1 MTLFLQQTKAAG
13 QSGLVQYQNFA
24 NAANCHR
31 LELGYGSEDGEL
43 GSPDTRGFEGQ
54 VVETGN
60 GTSGA
65 AEVKGGTGA
74 GAVKVEGLGR
84 SALDMHMQL
93 KYIRAKVY
101 VKRVLLSA
109 GSLAVRLQNCN
120 KVGGA

>member
-1 MTLFLQQTKAAG
+1 MTLFLQQAKAAG
-13 QSGLVQYQNFA
+13 QGGLVQYQNFA
-24 NAANCHR
+24 NAANCYR

-60 GTSGA
+60 GTSCA
-65 AEVKGGTGA
+65 AKVKGGTGA
-74 GAVKVEGLGR
+74 GAVKVEGFGR

-93 KYIRAKVY
+93 KYIRAQVY

-120 KVGGA
+120 KVGGS